1 MDTENYVKERLDDQI
16 GWYSKKSVSFKCW
29 HERISVSSIV
39 LGALVALIPA
49 LVLFNSNFKELS
61 ILISGILGA
70 IIVII
75 QAIDKLK
82 KYKELH
88 IQYRHTCER
97 LKHEKYMFQYRAGD
111 YISGDS
117 RKLEG
122 LFIERCESIMFTEVG
137 NWASL
142 NEKKKEQN

>member
-1 MDTENYVKERLDDQI
+1 MEIEGYMKERVDDQI
-16 GWYSKKSVSFKCW
+16 VWYSKKSASFKRW
-29 HERISVSSIV
+29 HERISTLSIA

-49 LVLFNSNFKELS
+49 LVLYNSDFKELS
-61 ILISGILGA
+61 ILTSSILGA
-70 IIVII
+70 SIVII

-97 LKHEKYMFQYRAGD
+97 LKHEKYMFQYKAGD
-111 YISGDS
+111 YLDGDS

-122 LFIERCESIMFTEVG
+122 LFIERCESIMSTEVG

-142 NEKKKEQN
+142 NKKKKEQN

>member
-1 MDTENYVKERLDDQI
+1 MNIDSYIKDRLDDQI
-16 GWYSKKSVSFKCW
+16 NWYNKKSVNFKRW
-29 HERISVSSIV
+29 HERLSISSII

-49 LVLFNSNFKELS
+49 FVLYNSNFKELS
-61 ILISGILGA
+61 ILISSILGA

-75 QAIDKLK
+75 QTVDKLK

-97 LKHEKYMFQYRAGD
+97 LKHEKYMFQYKAGD
-111 YISGDS
+111 YLDGDP
-117 RKLEG
+117 RQLEG
-122 LFIERCESIMFTEVG
+122 LFIERCESIMSTEVG